1 MPQTWPDVL
10 TTLVAG
16 QDLDAPTTVWAMD
29 QILAGQATD
38 SQIAGF
44 AVALRAKGETAE
56 ELRGLA
62 DAMLARATRLDIP
75 GRFVDI
81 VGTGGDRAR
90 TVNISSMSAVVAAGS
105 GVGVV
110 KHGNRAA
117 SSSSG
122 TADVFEVLGIR
133 LDVPAARIPDVFAR
147 AGITFCFAPV
157 FHPSFRHTAVPRRE
171 LGIATPFNFLGPLTN
186 PAQPAASAIGCADVR
201 MAPLMAAVLADRG
214 HDAFVF
220 RGEDGLDEIT
230 ITDSTRVWEVS
241 GGTVVESLLDPRELG
256 FTLAPPE
263 SLRGADPAFN
273 ADVFR
278 RVVQGERSPVR
289 DAVLLNAGSAIAAH
303 EAAGGP
309 LLERLASGVERARTS
324 IDSGAAAEAL
334 TKWAAAT
341 QDLAG

>member
-1 MPQTWPDVL
+1 
-10 TTLVAG
+10 
-16 QDLDAPTTVWAMD
+16 
-29 QILAGQATD
+29 
-38 SQIAGF
+38 
-44 AVALRAKGETAE
+44 
-56 ELRGLA
+56 
-62 DAMLARATRLDIP
+62 
-75 GRFVDI
+75 
-81 VGTGGDRAR
+81 
-90 TVNISSMSAVVAAGS
+90 
-105 GVGVV
+105 
-110 KHGNRAA
+110 
-117 SSSSG
+117 
-122 TADVFEVLGIR
+122 
-133 LDVPAARIPDVFAR
+133 
-147 AGITFCFAPV
+147 
-157 FHPSFRHTAVPRRE
+157 
-171 LGIATPFNFLGPLTN
+171 LTN

-256 FTLAPPE
+256 FSLAPPE

-278 RVVQGERSPVR
+278 RVVQGEKSPVR

-341 QDLAG
+341 QELAG

>member
-16 QDLDAPTTVWAMD
+16 RDLDGPTTQWAMD
-29 QILAGQATD
+29 QILAGEATD

-44 AVALRAKGETAE
+44 AVALRSKGETAD
-56 ELRGLA
+56 ELQGLA

-81 VGTGGDRAR
+81 VGTGGDRSH
-90 TVNISSMSAVVAAGS
+90 TVNISSMSAVVAAGA

-122 TADVFEVLGIR
+122 TADVFEVLGVR
-133 LDVPAARIPDVFAR
+133 LDVPAERIPAVFAR

-171 LGIATPFNFLGPLTN
+171 LGIATSFNFLGPLTN

-201 MAPLMAAVLADRG
+201 MAPLMAGVFARRG

-220 RGEDGLDEIT
+220 CGDDGLDEIT
-230 ITDSTRVWEVS
+230 ITTTTQVWEVS
-241 GGTVVESLLDPRELG
+241 GGAVVAHVLDPRDLGIELSAPE
-256 FTLAPPE
+256 TLV
-263 SLRGADPAFN
+263 GADPAFN

-278 RVVQGERSPVR
+278 RIVAGEVSPVR
-289 DAVLLNAGSAIAAH
+289 DAVLLNAGAAIAAH
-303 EAAGGP
+303 QAAGGP
-309 LLERLASGVERARTS
+309 LLDRLAAGIARATQS
-324 IDSGAAAEAL
+324 IDSGAAQETL